1 MSEKF
6 TPAYIDG
13 HLTLG
18 ADPEFL
24 LLNKSGRSV
33 RGDGIRGLSGG
44 TNAKFGVDGG
54 GCAMELRPSPSTNP
68 IQVVK
73 SIELTLRMG
82 LKSHPSTRQYKWVGG
97 GSCEQ
102 PIGGHIH
109 FGTRALQAPEYPKP
123 SNQNNVSM
131 LARALDSFLAV
142 PVLSVEKKEEAV
154 ARRNTGYGR
163 LGDMRGQDWGCEY
176 RTLGSW
182 VTSPAVALAVLSLA
196 KVVACES
203 LAGQIGVPDLI
214 NVPVEAF
221 TRAVMPAAITKAAWE
236 RIEKMAMFPK
246 YQKDIE
252 IIRELAA
259 KGHTWHAGDLKATW
273 KALTPKMVAT
283 IKRTEAEAAEAIAKA
298 TKLSSIWTGV
308 RPKLYTVRRQ
318 AVAEV
323 TL

>member
-6 TPAYIDG
+6 TPAYIDE

-33 RGDGIRGLSGG
+33 SGDGIRGLCGG
-44 TNAKFGVDGG
+44 TNARFGVDGG

-73 SIELTLRMG
+73 SIELTLKSG
-82 LKSHPSTRQYKWVGG
+82 LRNHPSTRQYKWVGG

-109 FGTRALQAPEYPKP
+109 FGTHALRAPEYPKP
-123 SNQNNVSM
+123 GGHTNISV
-131 LARALDSFLAV
+131 LARDLDLFLAL
-142 PVLSVEKKEEAV
+142 PVLAIEKKEEAI
-154 ARRNTGYGR
+154 ARRATGYGR
-163 LGDMRGQDWGCEY
+163 LSDMRSQPWGCEY

-203 LAGQIGVPDLI
+203 LAGQIAGAERVGVPNEQFI
-214 NVPVEAF
+214 
-221 TRAVMPAAITKAAWE
+221 RAMVAPAITAKAWE
-236 RIEKMAMFPK
+236 RIEKMALFPK
-246 YQKDIE
+246 YKKDIE
-252 IIRELAA
+252 LIRELAA
-259 KGHTWHAGDLKATW
+259 KGQTWHAGDLKATW
-273 KALTPKMVAT
+273 KAMTPKMVAV